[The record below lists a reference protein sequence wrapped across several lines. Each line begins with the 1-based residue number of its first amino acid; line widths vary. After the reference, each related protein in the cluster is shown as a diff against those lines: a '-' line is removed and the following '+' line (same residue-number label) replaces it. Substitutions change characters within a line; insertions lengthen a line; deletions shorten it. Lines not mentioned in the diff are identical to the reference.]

1 MIDVGGSRGLPLELE
16 IFGDSDGL
24 PSNEAIQDQIGF
36 CSAGCKDA
44 SLTFLADFG
53 SVCGVDIA
61 NFIIDQMYVP
71 SSRPVR

>member
-1 MIDVGGSRGLPLELE
+1 MIDVGGSRGS
-16 IFGDSDGL
+16 IFGDDDGL